1 MTISAS
7 SIIETNVLLSLCCV
21 TILSKLSYSLF
32 LSTCLLLLLGSVNA
46 QPLTGVWRGKINKET
61 GLLGR
66 SSQLELK
73 LVRNGDS
80 LTGTSYYYSST
91 DNYARYQVKGYVNP
105 FDGTVTW
112 WDEQLIDG
120 NGKPA
125 ENKQPASTLHFVTDF
140 NCPGEGIM
148 KLDGEAAKNNEPG
161 QKKIPVHLNKVDDP
175 LFEDEWDFVL
185 DNFSRGA
192 NDPAIIDSIE
202 QMSISRKTVA
212 DKPPMNPKPLPTKEI
227 KTQPAPAPVT
237 VKTTPV
243 KPVTKPV
250 LTVEEMFV
258 SRKKVL
264 VTEIPISGDSIVL
277 NFYDHAEIDGDSI
290 SLFLNNKLLQKNI
303 LLKAAP
309 YTVKIPVADLGD
321 SNELIMVAENLGSIP
336 PNTSLMIAYINDV
349 RYEAR
354 LESTE
359 NSSAMIRFVKQAQA
373 AKLPAQ
379 H

>member
-1 MTISAS
+1 MSGG
-7 SIIETNVLLSLCCV
+7 V
-21 TILSKLSYSLF
+21 KLIKRPAF
-32 LSTCLLLLLGSVNA
+32 
-46 QPLTGVWRGKINKET
+46 P
-61 GLLGR
+61 GR

-91 DNYARYQVKGYVNP
+91 DNYTRYQVKGYVNP
-105 FDGTVTW
+105 LDGTVTW
-112 WDEQLIDG
+112 WDEQLVDG
-120 NGKPA
+120 NGKSA

-148 KLDGEAAKNNEPG
+148 KLDGEAEKNNAAG

-175 LFEDEWDFVL
+175 IFEDEWDFVL
-185 DNFSRGA
+185 ENFSRGA

-202 QMSISRKTVA
+202 QMSVSRKNVA
-212 DKPPMNPKPLPTKEI
+212 EKPPMSPKPLPPKEV
-227 KTQPAPAPVT
+227 KPQPAPAPPAVT
-237 VKTTPV
+237 VKTAPV

-250 LTVEEMFV
+250 MTVEEMFV

-309 YTVKIPVADLGD
+309 YTVKLPVAELGD

-359 NSSAMIRFVKQAQA
+359 NSSAMIRFVKLVQA

-379 H
+379 Q

>member
-1 MTISAS
+1 M
-7 SIIETNVLLSLCCV
+7 
-21 TILSKLSYSLF
+21 
-32 LSTCLLLLLGSVNA
+32 
-46 QPLTGVWRGKINKET
+46 
-61 GLLGR
+61 GR
-66 SSQLELK
+66 TSQLELK

-80 LTGTSYYYSST
+80 LTGTSYYYSSI
-91 DNYARYQVKGYVNP
+91 DNYARYLVKGYVNP

-112 WDEQLIDG
+112 WDEQLIVG
-120 NGKPA
+120 HGRSA
-125 ENKQPASTLHFVTDF
+125 ENKQQASTLHFVTDY

-148 KLDGEAAKNNEPG
+148 KLDGEAEKNNEPG
-161 QKKIPVHLNKVDDP
+161 QKKIPVHLNKVEDP
-175 LFEDEWDFVL
+175 FFEDEWDFVL
-185 DNFSRGA
+185 DNFARGA

-202 QMSISRKTVA
+202 QMSITRKTVA
-212 DKPPMNPKPLPTKEI
+212 GKPAVSPKPLPAKEV
-227 KTQPAPAPVT
+227 KPQPSQVT
-237 VKTTPV
+237 VAVKPAPV

-250 LTVEEMFV
+250 LTVEEMFA

-264 VTEIPISGDSIVL
+264 VTEIPISGDSVVL

-303 LLKAAP
+303 LLKATP

-359 NSSAMIRFVKQAQA
+359 HSSAMIRFVKQAQA
-373 AKLPAQ
+373 AKIPFQ
-379 H
+379 Q

>member
-1 MTISAS
+1 M
-7 SIIETNVLLSLCCV
+7 L
-21 TILSKLSYSLF
+21 LSKLSYSLL

-61 GLLGR
+61 GLIGR

-120 NGKPA
+120 NDKSA
-125 ENKQPASTLHFVTDF
+125 ENKQPVSTLHFVTDF

-148 KLDGEAAKNNEPG
+148 KLDGEAEKNNEPG

-175 LFEDEWDFVL
+175 IFEDEWDFVL

-192 NDPAIIDSIE
+192 NDPSIIDSIE

-212 DKPPMNPKPLPTKEI
+212 EKPQMSPKTLPPKEV
-227 KTQPAPAPVT
+227 KPQPAPAAVT
-237 VKTTPV
+237 VKTAPV

-250 LTVEEMFV
+250 MTVEEMFV

-264 VTEIPISGDSIVL
+264 VTEIPVSGDSIVL

-290 SLFLNNKLLQKNI
+290 SLFLNNTLLQKNI
-303 LLKAAP
+303 LLKATP

-336 PNTSLMIAYINDV
+336 PNTSLMIAYINEV

-359 NSSAMIRFVKQAQA
+359 NSSAMIRFIKQAQA
-373 AKLPAQ
+373 SKLPVQ
-379 H
+379 Q

>member
-1 MTISAS
+1 M
-7 SIIETNVLLSLCCV
+7 L
-21 TILSKLSYSLF
+21 LSKLTYPLF
-32 LSTCLLLLLGSVNA
+32 LSTCLILFLGSVNA
-46 QPLTGVWRGKINKET
+46 QPLTGIWRGKINKET

-91 DNYARYQVKGYVNP
+91 DNYARYQIKGYVNP

-112 WDEQLIDG
+112 WDEQMIDG
-120 NGKPA
+120 NGKST

-148 KLDGEAAKNNEPG
+148 KLDGEAEKNNDPG

-175 LFEDEWDFVL
+175 IFEDEWDFVL
-185 DNFSRGA
+185 ENFSRGA

-202 QMSISRKTVA
+202 QMSISRKSVA
-212 DKPPMNPKPLPTKEI
+212 RKVPVNPKPLPQKEV
-227 KTQPAPAPVT
+227 KPQPEPAVVT
-237 VKTTPV
+237 VITAPV
-243 KPVTKPV
+243 KPVNKPV
-250 LTVEEMFV
+250 MTVEEMFV
-258 SRKKVL
+258 SRKKVF
-264 VTEIPISGDSIVL
+264 VTEIPVSGDSIVL

-359 NSSAMIRFVKQAQA
+359 NSSAMIRFVKLVQA
-373 AKLPAQ
+373 AKMPTQ
-379 H
+379 Q

>member
-1 MTISAS
+1 MS
-7 SIIETNVLLSLCCV
+7 
-21 TILSKLSYSLF
+21 LSKSSYSLF
-32 LSTCLLLLLGSVNA
+32 LSACLIFLLGSVKA
-46 QPLTGVWRGKINKET
+46 QPLTGVWRGKLNKET

-120 NGKPA
+120 HGRSA
-125 ENKQPASTLHFVTDF
+125 ENKQQSSTLHFVTDF

-148 KLDGEAAKNNEPG
+148 KLDGEAEKNNEPG

-175 LFEDEWDFVL
+175 IFEDEWDFVL

-192 NDPAIIDSIE
+192 SEPAIIDSIE
-202 QMSISRKTVA
+202 KMSTARKTA
-212 DKPPMNPKPLPTKEI
+212 AEKPPVSPKPLPPKEA
-227 KTQPAPAPVT
+227 KPQPAPATVS
-237 VKTTPV
+237 VKTPPV
-243 KPVTKPV
+243 KPVTNPV
-250 LTVEEMFV
+250 LTVEDMFV

-303 LLKAAP
+303 LLKATP
-309 YTVKIPVADLGD
+309 YTVKIPVADMGD

-373 AKLPAQ
+373 AKPPFQ
-379 H
+379 Q

>member
-1 MTISAS
+1 M
-7 SIIETNVLLSLCCV
+7 LLS
-21 TILSKLSYSLF
+21 KFSYSLI
-32 LSTCLLLLLGSVNA
+32 LSTCLLFILGSVNA
-46 QPLTGVWRGKINKET
+46 QPLTGVWRGKLNKET
-61 GLLGR
+61 GFPGR
-66 SSQLELK
+66 PSQLELK

-91 DNYARYQVKGYVNP
+91 DNYTRYLVKGYVNP
-105 FDGTVTW
+105 LDGTVTW
-112 WDEQLIDG
+112 WDEQLVDG
-120 NGKPA
+120 NGKSA

-148 KLDGEAAKNNEPG
+148 KLDGEAEKNNEAG
-161 QKKIPVHLNKVDDP
+161 QKKIPVHLNKVDDH

-185 DNFSRGA
+185 ENFSRGA
-192 NDPAIIDSIE
+192 NDPDIIDSIE
-202 QMSISRKTVA
+202 QMSVSRKNVA
-212 DKPPMNPKPLPTKEI
+212 EKVPVSPKPLPPKEV
-227 KTQPAPAPVT
+227 KTQPAPAAVT
-237 VKTTPV
+237 VKTAPV

-250 LTVEEMFV
+250 MTIEEMFV

-290 SLFLNNKLLQKNI
+290 SLFLNNTLLQKNI

-359 NSSAMIRFVKQAQA
+359 NSSAMIRFVKQAQS
-373 AKLPAQ
+373 AKLPAHQ
-379 H
+379 

>member
-1 MTISAS
+1 MKLHKTI
-7 SIIETNVLLSLCCV
+7 
-21 TILSKLSYSLF
+21 YYLF
-32 LSTCLLLLLGSVNA
+32 LTALFLLLREPGYA
-46 QPLTGVWRGKINKET
+46 QPLTGVWRGKIHVAA

-80 LTGTSYYYSST
+80 LTGSSYYFSSGE
-91 DNYARYQVKGYVNP
+91 NYTRYQVKGYVNP

-112 WDEQLIDG
+112 WDEQLIEG
-120 NGKPA
+120 NGTTP
-125 ENKQPASTLHFVTDF
+125 NKKQQVSTLHFVTDF

-148 KLDGEAAKNNEPG
+148 KLDGEAEKTNEPG

-175 LFEDEWDFVL
+175 LFADEWDYVL
-185 DNFSRGA
+185 DNFARGA
-192 NDPAIIDSIE
+192 NDPSIIDSIE
-202 QMSISRKTVA
+202 QLIVA
-212 DKPPMNPKPLPTKEI
+212 QKNHTEKQPVSPKPLPEKVTEPLPVP
-227 KTQPAPAPVT
+227 PAIAIRTEPI
-237 VKTTPV
+237 
-243 KPVTKPV
+243 KPVTKPA

-264 VTEIPISGDSIVL
+264 VTEIPLSGDSVEL
-277 NFYDHAEIDGDSI
+277 RFYDHAEIDGDSI

-303 LLKAAP
+303 LLKASP
-309 YTVKIPVADLGD
+309 YIVKLPVAELEE

-336 PNTSLMIAYINDV
+336 PNTSLMIAYINEV

-359 NSSAMIRFVKQAQA
+359 NSSAMIRFFKQAQA
-373 AKLPAQ
+373 AKTASPRQ
-379 H
+379 P

>member
-1 MTISAS
+1 MSF
-7 SIIETNVLLSLCCV
+7 
-21 TILSKLSYSLF
+21 SKSSYSLF
-32 LSTCLLLLLGSVNA
+32 VSAFLLSLLGSVNA
-46 QPLTGVWRGKINKET
+46 QPLTGVWRGKLNKET
-61 GLLGR
+61 GLPGR

-112 WDEQLIDG
+112 WDEQLVDG
-120 NGKPA
+120 NGKSA
-125 ENKQPASTLHFVTDF
+125 ENKQPASTLLFVTDF

-148 KLDGEAAKNNEPG
+148 KLDGEAERNNEAG

-175 LFEDEWDFVL
+175 IFEDEWDFVL
-185 DNFSRGA
+185 ENFSRGA

-202 QMSISRKTVA
+202 QMSVSRKTVA
-212 DKPPMNPKPLPTKEI
+212 RKSPVNPKPLPPKEV
-227 KTQPAPAPVT
+227 KPQPAPAAVT
-237 VKTTPV
+237 VKTAPV
-243 KPVTKPV
+243 KPVTKPA

-264 VTEIPISGDSIVL
+264 VTEIPISGDSLVL

-309 YTVKIPVADLGD
+309 YTVKIPVAELGD

-359 NSSAMIRFVKQAQA
+359 NSSAMIRFVKLAQA
-373 AKLPAQ
+373 AKTPLQ
-379 H
+379 Q

>member
-1 MTISAS
+1 
-7 SIIETNVLLSLCCV
+7 
-21 TILSKLSYSLF
+21 
-32 LSTCLLLLLGSVNA
+32 
-46 QPLTGVWRGKINKET
+46 
-61 GLLGR
+61 
-66 SSQLELK
+66 LELK

-80 LTGTSYYYSST
+80 LTGTSYYYSSA
-91 DNYARYQVKGYVNP
+91 DNYTRFQVKGYVNP

-112 WDEQLIDG
+112 WDEQLIEG
-120 NGKPA
+120 NGKSA
-125 ENKQPASTLHFVTDF
+125 DNKQNASTLHFVTDF

-148 KLDGEAAKNNEPG
+148 KLDGEAEKNNEAG
-161 QKKIPVHLNKVDDP
+161 QKKIPVHLNKVDEP

-185 DNFSRGA
+185 DNFARGA
-192 NDPAIIDSIE
+192 SDPAIIDSIE
-202 QMSISRKTVA
+202 QMSAARKTAA
-212 DKPPMNPKPLPTKEI
+212 DKPALSEKPLPPKEA
-227 KTQPAPAPVT
+227 KPQPTPPAVTVTSAPA
-237 VKTTPV
+237 
-243 KPVTKPV
+243 KPVTKPA
-250 LTVEEMFV
+250 LTVEEMFA

-303 LLKAAP
+303 LLKATP
-309 YTVKIPVADLGD
+309 YTVKIPVAELGD

-373 AKLPAQ
+373 AKMPIQ
-379 H
+379 Q